1 MTLFQLSC
9 EQQDEEQLLRKG
21 RDEAIAKLKADI
33 NKEREEME
41 RGLRGLL
48 ETSMSDLRRQLDKER
63 EEERERV
70 KAECVGGV
78 TRYRQQLMEETNK
91 VGVALGH
98 MTNTVVGVALGHM
111 TNTILWPIMYMY
123 NTVYTLYCGHHW
135 DPSNCTDCR
144 GVLSSGV

>member
-1 MTLFQLSC
+1 MGMRLTLFQLSC

-21 RDEAIAKLKADI
+21 RDEAIGKLKADI

-41 RGLRGLL
+41 RGLRGSL

-78 TRYRQQLMEETNK
+78 TRYRQQLMEDTNK
-91 VGVALGH
+91 VGVALGQ
-98 MTNTVVGVALGHM
+98 MTNTVA
-111 TNTILWPIMYMY
+111 Y
-123 NTVYTLYCGHHW
+123 NVHVQYSVYTLLWTPLG
-135 DPSNCTDCR
+135 PI
-144 GVLSSGV
+144 